1 MAGFL
6 INLWLHVEVGRS
18 VGPAGHHVLIFAA
31 LFDMPV
37 ALPIP
42 RGGAGHHGDLAVPA
56 GQRPSLARPIYPN
69 SHKRDRGQSD
79 SARIGHDQGCV

>member
-18 VGPAGHHVLIFAA
+18 VDPAGHHVLIFAA
-31 LFDMPV
+31 LFDMPA

-42 RGGAGHHGDLAVPA
+42 EVVPVTTETS
-56 GQRPSLARPIYPN
+56 PSQPASGPR
-69 SHKRDRGQSD
+69 
-79 SARIGHDQGCV
+79 